1 MNHRESPHHP
11 ARRREALSCLAVLFL
26 APAGAAAL
34 PRPSSPK
41 AHSITPANTTTYL
54 PVVGAP
60 QLRFQPK
67 PYVAEPV
74 QKLPDSSAPVAS
86 PGGSTSGG
94 DFIIPKLHGAAEHA
108 AEASPV
114 VAADK
119 SPAPAPSKTPAAIIQ
134 DDLRPAVR
142 AEDVLPYFQMPGSA
156 RNPSDVT
163 LLMPVPKAAPAP
175 AAIPPSS
182 ATYTQTPK

>member
-11 ARRREALSCLAVLFL
+11 VRRREALSCLAVLFL

-34 PRPSSPK
+34 PHLSSPK
-41 AHSITPANTTTYL
+41 AHSTNKANTTTYL

-60 QLRFQPK
+60 QLRFQSK
-67 PYVAEPV
+67 PFVAEPV
-74 QKLPDSSAPVAS
+74 SNPIAAAPATSSK
-86 PGGSTSGG
+86 SGG
-94 DFIIPKLHGAAEHA
+94 DFIIPKLHVPAEQAAEPP
-108 AEASPV
+108 PV

-119 SPAPAPSKTPAAIIQ
+119 TAAPAAAKLPPAIIQ
-134 DDLRPAVR
+134 DDLRPSVR
-142 AEDVLPYFQMPGSA
+142 AEDFLPYFQMPGSA

-163 LLMPVPKAAPAP
+163 LLMPVPTAAPAP